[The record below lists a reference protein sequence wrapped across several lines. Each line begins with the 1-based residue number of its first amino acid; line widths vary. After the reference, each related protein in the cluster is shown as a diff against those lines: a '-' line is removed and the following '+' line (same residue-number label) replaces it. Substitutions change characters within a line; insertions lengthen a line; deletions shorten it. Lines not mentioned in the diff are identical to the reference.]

1 MNQTMLHSQLA
12 PGITPS
18 HLPEELS
25 EFVTADFPPMDSK
38 PVLAI
43 RESGYNRCRYEIVTA
58 YYDARHYPAN
68 PWRGV
73 DGDAITDSGSR
84 VLGWKNALRWLQA
97 R

>member
-1 MNQTMLHSQLA
+1 MQTLTPEPVLLG
-12 PGITPS
+12 PIPS
-18 HLPEELS
+18 HLPAELC
-25 EFVTADFPPMDSK
+25 EFVSALFPPQDTT

-43 RESGYNRCRYEIVTA
+43 RECSTNRCRYELITA
-58 YYDARHYPAN
+58 IYDPRHHPAN

-73 DGDAITDSGSR
+73 DGDAITDSGKQ

>member
-1 MNQTMLHSQLA
+1 MNQTLLHSQLA

-18 HLPEELS
+18 HLPNLLT
-25 EFVTADFPPMDSK
+25 EFVTADFPPMDTK

-43 RESGYNRCRYEIVTA
+43 RETDSVKSQYELLTV
-58 YYDARHYPAN
+58 YYDARHHPAA
-68 PWRGV
+68 PWRDL
-73 DGDAITDSGSR
+73 DGRPIVGKR